1 MAGGAMGLAK
11 IPSKTEPRCKICMHP
26 KRLQIEQLLV
36 MRARGERYGPEQ
48 KKVTYPYV
56 IELAQELWGL
66 RLTEENIENHEARH
80 FQVKKAIK
88 RAKERVANASDKLQK
103 EAVVAEILQE
113 YGAEG
118 AVDQIWAMGL
128 RNIFEDD
135 GASITV
141 DHTLKALDM
150 KLKRSQSAQLAEFV
164 DITARAAKL
173 GLDHFEK
180 QNGTLVDVEEAEV
193 EEEESGE
200 VPG

>member
-88 RAKERVANASDKLQK
+88 RAKEQVANASDKLVKQ
-103 EAVVAEILQE
+103 AVIAEILQE
-113 YGAEG
+113 LNAEDVLDEVMAYGLKNLREEEG
-118 AVDQIWAMGL
+118 ASV
-128 RNIFEDD
+128 
-135 GASITV
+135 TV
-141 DHTLKALDM
+141 DHLLKATDQ
-150 KLKRSQSAQLAEFV
+150 KLRRTQSAQLAELV
-164 DITARAAKL
+164 DVTARAAKI
-173 GLDHFEK
+173 GLDQLEK
-180 QNGTLVDVEEAEV
+180 QAGTLVDVEEAEV
-193 EEEESGE
+193 EEECHKH
-200 VPG
+200 